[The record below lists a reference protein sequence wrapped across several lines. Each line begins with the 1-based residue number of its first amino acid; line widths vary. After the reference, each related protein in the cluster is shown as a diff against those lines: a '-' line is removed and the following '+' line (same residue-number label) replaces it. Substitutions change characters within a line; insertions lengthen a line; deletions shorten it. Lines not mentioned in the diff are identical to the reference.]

1 VVQRFSEEI
10 VYRNGGAW
18 ERGHEREEDF
28 TTEDTK
34 NTEERRKRPT
44 QRGRVCKGRERR
56 RLYHRGNRGAAERTE
71 IERNFFTTEDTEN
84 TEERK
89 KEREKER
96 RKRLT
101 QKAQR

>member
-1 VVQRFSEEI
+1 MVQRFSEEI

-18 ERGHEREEDF
+18 ERGNEREEDF
-28 TTEDTK
+28 TTEDT
-34 NTEERRKRPT
+34 EERRKRLT

-71 IERNFFTTEDTEN
+71 TERNVFTTEDTEN